1 MRMTRWEGLKLR
13 NLTSRPPICPKT
25 KRKKKRKKE
34 AAPVTA
40 LHLFQILL
48 QVYEHLNGK
57 CVVASYFGQVRI
69 ACSLLH
75 SAIQKHHIK
84 LKLPEDKWV
93 TSLETIMPLHYQ
105 SGPHFACQG
114 TICTCSTSWGWGFYW
129 RGEFGISPCTIR
141 VLGII
146 RRMSCIIAMLW

>member
-1 MRMTRWEGLKLR
+1 MRGIEIRKSDLK
-13 NLTSRPPICPKT
+13 TSHMPKN
-25 KRKKKRKKE
+25 KKKKKRKKE
-34 AAPVTA
+34 AVPVTA

-114 TICTCSTSWGWGFYW
+114 TICTCSTPWGWGFYW
-129 RGEFGISPCTIR
+129 RGHAIR
-141 VLGII
+141 VWHF
-146 RRMSCIIAMLW
+146 AMHDTSDRPHKKNEPYHCDAVI